1 MELIKMSA
9 FQAIHRAA
17 RLAVAAVVLAVFIPA
32 AHAQQPSAASM
43 AAAKQVLTITGA
55 TAVFNP
61 LIPGVVEQA
70 KLLFLQQDPGLA
82 KDLNEVAAK
91 LRTDL
96 QPRFSE
102 IIDELARLYAT
113 NFSEQELKDILAF
126 YESPAGKKMLTVQPK
141 VIDSSMAFAQTW
153 ANKLS
158 DEVIAKIREE
168 MKKKGH
174 AL

>member
-1 MELIKMSA
+1 MKIIRAVL
-9 FQAIHRAA
+9 HAA
-17 RLAVAAVVLAVFIPA
+17 RPALVAAALVACNAA
-32 AHAQQPSAASM
+32 AHAQQPSPAAM
-43 AAAKQVLTITGA
+43 LVAKQLITVTGA
-55 TAVFNP
+55 TTVFNP
-61 LIPGVVEQA
+61 LIAGVVEQA
-70 KLLFLQQDPGLA
+70 KLLFLQQNPALG

-102 IIDELARLYAT
+102 INDEVAKLYAT

-126 YESPAGKKMLTVQPK
+126 YQTAAGKKLLTVQPK
-141 VIDSSMAFAQTW
+141 VIDSSMNFAQDW

-158 DEVIAKIREE
+158 EEVIAKMRDE

>member
-1 MELIKMSA
+1 
-9 FQAIHRAA
+9 
-17 RLAVAAVVLAVFIPA
+17 
-32 AHAQQPSAASM
+32 
-43 AAAKQVLTITGA
+43 
-55 TAVFNP
+55 
-61 LIPGVVEQA
+61 
-70 KLLFLQQDPGLA
+70 LA

-102 IIDELARLYAT
+102 LNDEVAKLYAT
-113 NFSEQELKDILAF
+113 NFTEPELKDILAF
-126 YESPAGKKMLTVQPK
+126 YQSPAGKKLLSVQPK

-158 DEVIAKIREE
+158 DEVIGKMRDE
-168 MKKKGH
+168 MKKRGH

>member
-1 MELIKMSA
+1 MSA
-9 FQAIHRAA
+9 FQAIQRVG
-17 RLAVAAVVLAVFIPA
+17 RLVLAAVVLAVFIPA
-32 AHAQQPSAASM
+32 AHAQQPSAASI
-43 AAAKQVLTITGA
+43 AVAKQLIATTGA
-55 TAVFNP
+55 TTVFNP
-61 LIPGVVEQA
+61 LIAGVVEQA

-102 IIDELARLYAT
+102 ISDAVAKAYAS

-126 YESPAGKKMLTVQPK
+126 YQTPAGKKFLEAQPK
-141 VIDSSMAFAQTW
+141 VIDASMAFAQTW

-158 DEVIAKIREE
+158 DEVIAKIRDE
-168 MKKKGH
+168 MKKRGH

>member
-1 MELIKMSA
+1 MSV
-9 FQAIHRAA
+9 FQAIQRVA
-17 RLAVAAVVLAVFIPA
+17 RLAAAAVVLAVITPA

-43 AAAKQVLTITGA
+43 AVAKQLITSTGA

-61 LIPGVVEQA
+61 LIAGVVEQA
-70 KLLFLQQDPGLA
+70 KLLFLQQNPGLA

-91 LRTDL
+91 IRTDL

-102 IIDELARLYAT
+102 LNDEVAKLYAT
-113 NFSEQELKDILAF
+113 NFTEQELKDILAF
-126 YESPAGKKMLTVQPK
+126 YQTPAGKKMLLVQPK

-158 DEVIAKIREE
+158 DEAIGKMRDE
-168 MKKKGH
+168 MKKRGH